1 MWELAISCEKYKT
14 SNSVAANSAENVKL
28 VLQTSVSV
36 ILNELKYNTV
46 VCNFKQRNGLFLLF

>member
-36 ILNELKYNTV
+36 ILNELKYNSSLQ
-46 VCNFKQRNGLFLLF
+46 F